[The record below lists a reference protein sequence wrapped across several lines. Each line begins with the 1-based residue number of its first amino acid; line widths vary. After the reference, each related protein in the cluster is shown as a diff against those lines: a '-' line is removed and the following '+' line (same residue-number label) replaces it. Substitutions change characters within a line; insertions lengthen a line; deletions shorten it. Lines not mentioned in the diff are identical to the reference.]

1 MALDPKAIQARKQ
14 QLKAQRGTFET
25 HWQEVAERVL
35 PSREFSTRSAPGAK
49 RSTTKIY
56 NTAPV
61 LACQQ
66 LAASLHGMLVSPAL
80 RWVALRPLP
89 GEANSPAARAW
100 FEDATERMHGV
111 FQSPGSGFTSAS
123 AEFLQDLVA
132 FGSGIM
138 FAPDRGRRGPGFQS
152 VPLAECLYAEN
163 AEGRVDT
170 LYRDY
175 ELPAREVLR
184 LWPDTTPARL
194 RAVAEKE
201 PDKAIPITHAV
212 EPDGRGGWDSCWC
225 TEADYLEH
233 GRFQEFP
240 YIVARWSKRS
250 GETYGT
256 GPGMDALP
264 DVKLLN
270 ELEKLNL
277 RGLAK
282 AIDPPIM
289 VPNDGFLSPA
299 PNFNPGA
306 INYFRSD
313 ARHLDRVGGIDTG
326 SKPQL
331 AETKIEQLQQR
342 VRDIFYTTW
351 LNLPAQPNMT
361 ATEILQ
367 RRDEYL
373 RLFSPITHRLI
384 NEFLAPV
391 VERTWAI
398 MWRNRMFAPIP
409 QELQGRGWTV
419 EYQSPLVRAQRAA
432 DAETVVRW
440 MQGMQPLVA
449 ADPRV
454 LQAVDT
460 DEAARYLA
468 DRLGA
473 PARIVRTPQQ
483 LAAIR
488 QAAAQAEQQQA
499 QVAMARQAAGTAKDG
514 ASALS
519 TLAGIGGGQ
528 PA

>member
-1 MALDPKAIQARKQ
+1 MSLDPKAIQARKQ
-14 QLKAQRGTFET
+14 QLKAARATFES
-25 HWQEVAERVL
+25 HWQEVADRVL
-35 PSREFSTRSAPGAK
+35 PSREFTRKSVPGSKRSA
-49 RSTTKIY
+49 TLIY

-80 RWVALRPLP
+80 RWVALRPTP
-89 GEANSPAARAW
+89 DMARSPAALAW
-100 FEDATERMHGV
+100 FEDATERMHGL
-111 FQSPGSGFTSAS
+111 FQSPHSGFTAAS
-123 AEFLQDLVA
+123 AEFLLDLVG
-132 FGSGIM
+132 FGSGVK
-138 FAPDRGRRGPGFQS
+138 FVPDRGRRGPGYQA
-152 VPLAECLYAEN
+152 VPLAECLYTEN

-175 ELPAREVLR
+175 ELPVSEVLR
-184 LWPDTTPARL
+184 AWPETTPARL
-194 RAVAEKE
+194 RAIAEKE
-201 PDKAIPITHAV
+201 PDKKVPITHAV
-212 EPDGRGGWDSCWC
+212 EPDGRGGWDSCYC
-225 TEADYLEH
+225 TEGDYLEH

-250 GETYGT
+250 GEIYGT

-277 RGLAK
+277 RALAK
-282 AIDPPIM
+282 AIDPPVM
-289 VPNDGFLSPA
+289 VPDDGFLHPA

-326 SKPQL
+326 AKPQL
-331 AETKIEQLQQR
+331 AEAKIEQLQAR
-342 VRDIFYTTW
+342 IRDIFYTTW
-351 LNLPAQPNMT
+351 LNLPSQPNMT

-384 NEFLAPV
+384 VEFLSPV
-391 VERTWAI
+391 IERTWAI

-409 QELQGRGWTV
+409 AELQGRGWTV
-419 EYQSPLVRAQRAA
+419 EYLSPLVRAQRAA
-432 DAETVVRW
+432 DADTVVRW

-460 DEAARYLA
+460 DEAARFLA

-483 LAAIR
+483 IAALR
-488 QAAAQAEQQQA
+488 QQMAQAEQMQA
-499 QVAMARQAAGTAKDG
+499 QVAAARQAAGTAKDG
-514 ASALS
+514 ASALA
-519 TLAGIGGGQ
+519 TLADIGGGQ
-528 PA
+528 RA

>member
-1 MALDPKAIQARKQ
+1 MALDPKAIHARLQ
-14 QLKAQRGTFET
+14 QMKAARGTFDS

-35 PSREFSTRSAPGAK
+35 PSREFTTRSAPGAK
-49 RSTTKIY
+49 RSTSKIF

-66 LAASLHGMLVSPAL
+66 LAAALHGMLVSPAL

-89 GEANSPAARAW
+89 DQARAPAALAW

-111 FQSPGSGFTSAS
+111 FQSPHSGFTSAS
-123 AEFLQDLVA
+123 AEFLQDLSA
-132 FGSGIM
+132 FGNGVM
-138 FAPDRGRRGPGFQS
+138 FVADRGRRGPGYQA
-152 VPLAECLYAEN
+152 VPLLEAYYAEN

-175 ELPAREVLR
+175 TLPAREVLR
-184 LWPDTTPARL
+184 LWPDTTPQRL
-194 RAVAEKE
+194 SDLIANE
-201 PDKAIPITHAV
+201 PDKPVPITHAV

-225 TEADYLEH
+225 TEGDYLEH
-233 GRFQEFP
+233 ARFQEFP
-240 YIVARWSKRS
+240 FVIARWSKRS
-250 GETYGT
+250 GEVYGC

-277 RGLAK
+277 RALAK

-289 VPNDGFLSPA
+289 VPDDGFLHPA
-299 PNFNPGA
+299 PNFNPQA

-313 ARHLDRVGGIDTG
+313 ARHLDRVGAIDTG
-326 SKPQL
+326 AKPQL
-331 AETKIEQLQQR
+331 AEAKIEQLQQR
-342 VRDIFYTTW
+342 IRDIFYTTW
-351 LNLPAQPNMT
+351 LNLPQQPNMT

-384 NEFLAPV
+384 NEFLSPV
-391 VERTWAI
+391 VERSWAI
-398 MWRNRMFAPIP
+398 MWRARMFAPIP
-409 QELQGRGWTV
+409 PELDGRGWTV
-419 EYQSPLVRAQRAA
+419 EYLSPLVRAQRAA
-432 DAETVVRW
+432 DADTVLRW

-460 DEAARYLA
+460 DEAARFLA
-468 DRLGA
+468 DRLSA
-473 PARIVRTPQQ
+473 PARLVRTPQQ
-483 LAAIR
+483 LATLRAQEA
-488 QAAAQAEQQQA
+488 QAAQMQA
-499 QVAMARQAAGTAKDG
+499 QVAAARQAAGTAKDG
-514 ASALS
+514 ASALA
-519 TLAGIGGGQ
+519 TLADIGGG
-528 PA
+528 PAA